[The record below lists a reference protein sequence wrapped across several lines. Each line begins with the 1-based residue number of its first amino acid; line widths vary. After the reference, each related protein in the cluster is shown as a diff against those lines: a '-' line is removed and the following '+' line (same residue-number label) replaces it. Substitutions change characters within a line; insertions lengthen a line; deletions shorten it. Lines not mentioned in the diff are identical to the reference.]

1 MAEQV
6 TRLYYDGR
14 LMNTITSSST
24 FRTIPRAKVSTPE
37 EREVVA
43 NKLKDGWIQNAGYDP
58 RLFSIEHGK
67 KDSFVMSKMT
77 DEIIRKS
84 RENIGV
90 H

>member
-6 TRLYYDGR
+6 TRLYYEGR
-14 LMNTITSSST
+14 LMNTITSGST
-24 FRTIPRAKVSTPE
+24 FRSIPRAKVSTPK
-37 EREVVA
+37 EREAVA
-43 NKLKDGWIQNAGYDP
+43 NKLKDGWVQNASYDP
-58 RLFSIEHGK
+58 LKFEIVHGK
-67 KDSFVMSKMT
+67 ADPFVTSKMT